1 MTSPLQ
7 ARPPSAPRAWAG
19 EAFSARSGAVQR
31 GPQAVRAV
39 TEDSTSSTGCSGNK
53 LPELD
58 MAHGRALP
66 RPRPRHRADR
76 AEQPG
81 PLSSRPRP
89 APPASP
95 SCETG
100 GQHGCARGG
109 GSRGCRPSPRSQLES
124 ESHLSTPPPLTKQV
138 TWPVPCPPAKGGRES
153 VSSKHSPLPFCG
165 LAGKSVPRQ
174 RGKRPPWCAHVVDAC
189 SSPAMAPSFSQKH
202 LSLSPEKPSACQ
214 PRCVVP
220 PGATGFAAH
229 TSPPTAGA
237 DPGEACGP

>member
-1 MTSPLQ
+1 
-7 ARPPSAPRAWAG
+7 
-19 EAFSARSGAVQR
+19 
-31 GPQAVRAV
+31 
-39 TEDSTSSTGCSGNK
+39 
-53 LPELD
+53 
-58 MAHGRALP
+58 MAHRRALP

-95 SCETG
+95 SCGTG
-100 GQHGCARGG
+100 GQHDCARGG

-138 TWPVPCPPAKGGRES
+138 TWPVPCPPQGRE
-153 VSSKHSPLPFCG
+153 
-165 LAGKSVPRQ
+165 
-174 RGKRPPWCAHVVDAC
+174 GKRILQTLTPTVLWARWEVRAQAKRRAHVVDAY

-237 DPGEACGP
+237 DPGEACGPRGAHEGPPSKCCSDNVISMTDVASPRARSGPRPQASAGCFFGREVGESE

>member
-1 MTSPLQ
+1 M
-7 ARPPSAPRAWAG
+7 
-19 EAFSARSGAVQR
+19 QR

-58 MAHGRALP
+58 MAHRRALP

-95 SCETG
+95 SCGTG

-109 GSRGCRPSPRSQLES
+109 GSRGCRPSPRSQLKS

-138 TWPVPCPPAKGGRES
+138 TWPVPCPPPQGREGKRILQTLTPTVLWARWEVRAQAKRRASSLVRSCGGRLFFSCHGPFLLSEIPF
-153 VSSKHSPLPFCG
+153 PLSRETFRLPAP
-165 LAGKSVPRQ
+165 L
-174 RGKRPPWCAHVVDAC
+174 RGSAWSYRVCCTHQPPD
-189 SSPAMAPSFSQKH
+189 
-202 LSLSPEKPSACQ
+202 
-214 PRCVVP
+214 RR
-220 PGATGFAAH
+220 G
-229 TSPPTAGA
+229 
-237 DPGEACGP
+237 

>member
-1 MTSPLQ
+1 
-7 ARPPSAPRAWAG
+7 
-19 EAFSARSGAVQR
+19 
-31 GPQAVRAV
+31 
-39 TEDSTSSTGCSGNK
+39 
-53 LPELD
+53 

-95 SCETG
+95 SCGTG

-138 TWPVPCPPAKGGRES
+138 TWPVPCPPPREGGKAYPPNTHPYRS
-153 VSSKHSPLPFCG
+153 VGSLGSPCLGKEASVLPGALMWWTPVLLLPWPLPSPRNTFPSLPRNLP
-165 LAGKSVPRQ
+165 LA
-174 RGKRPPWCAHVVDAC
+174 
-189 SSPAMAPSFSQKH
+189 SPAAWFRLELQGLLHTPAPRPQGLIQARH
-202 LSLSPEKPSACQ
+202 VARAEPTRALRLSAVLTT
-214 PRCVVP
+214 R
-220 PGATGFAAH
+220 
-229 TSPPTAGA
+229 
-237 DPGEACGP
+237 

>member
-1 MTSPLQ
+1 
-7 ARPPSAPRAWAG
+7 
-19 EAFSARSGAVQR
+19 
-31 GPQAVRAV
+31 
-39 TEDSTSSTGCSGNK
+39 
-53 LPELD
+53 

-95 SCETG
+95 SCGTG

-138 TWPVPCPPAKGGRES
+138 TWPVPPRLPREGGKAYPPNTHPYRSVGSLGSPCPGKEAS
-153 VSSKHSPLPFCG
+153 VFPGALMWWTPVLLLPWPLPSLRNTFPSLPRNLP
-165 LAGKSVPRQ
+165 LA
-174 RGKRPPWCAHVVDAC
+174 
-189 SSPAMAPSFSQKH
+189 SPAAWFRLELQGLLHTPAPRPQGLIQARH
-202 LSLSPEKPSACQ
+202 VARAEPTRALRLSAVLTT
-214 PRCVVP
+214 R
-220 PGATGFAAH
+220 
-229 TSPPTAGA
+229 
-237 DPGEACGP
+237 

>member
-1 MTSPLQ
+1 
-7 ARPPSAPRAWAG
+7 
-19 EAFSARSGAVQR
+19 
-31 GPQAVRAV
+31 
-39 TEDSTSSTGCSGNK
+39 
-53 LPELD
+53 

-95 SCETG
+95 SCGTG

-109 GSRGCRPSPRSQLES
+109 GSRGCRPSPRSQLKS

-138 TWPVPCPPAKGGRES
+138 TWPVPCPAPKGGRES

-174 RGKRPPWCAHVVDAC
+174 RGERPPWCTHVVDAC
-189 SSPAMAPSFSQKH
+189 SSPAMAPSFSQKY

-237 DPGEACGP
+237 DPGEACGPRGAHEGPPSKCCSDNAISMTDVASPRARSGPRPQASAGCFFGREVGESE

>member
-1 MTSPLQ
+1 M
-7 ARPPSAPRAWAG
+7 
-19 EAFSARSGAVQR
+19 QR

-95 SCETG
+95 SCGTG

-124 ESHLSTPPPLTKQV
+124 ESHLSTPSPLTKQV
-138 TWPVPCPPAKGGRES
+138 TWPVPCPPPREGGKAYPPNTHPYRSVGSPGSPCPGKEASSLVRSCGGRLFFSCHGPFLLSEIPF
-153 VSSKHSPLPFCG
+153 PLSRETFRLPAP
-165 LAGKSVPRQ
+165 L
-174 RGKRPPWCAHVVDAC
+174 RGSAWSYRVCCTHQPPD
-189 SSPAMAPSFSQKH
+189 
-202 LSLSPEKPSACQ
+202 
-214 PRCVVP
+214 RR
-220 PGATGFAAH
+220 G
-229 TSPPTAGA
+229 
-237 DPGEACGP
+237 

>member
-1 MTSPLQ
+1 
-7 ARPPSAPRAWAG
+7 
-19 EAFSARSGAVQR
+19 
-31 GPQAVRAV
+31 
-39 TEDSTSSTGCSGNK
+39 
-53 LPELD
+53 

-95 SCETG
+95 SCGTG

-138 TWPVPCPPAKGGRES
+138 TWPVPCPPPREGGKAYPPNTHPYRS
-153 VSSKHSPLPFCG
+153 VGSLGSPCPGKEASVLPGALMWWTPILLLPWPLPSLRNTFPSLPRNLP
-165 LAGKSVPRQ
+165 LAS
-174 RGKRPPWCAHVVDAC
+174 
-189 SSPAMAPSFSQKH
+189 
-202 LSLSPEKPSACQ
+202 
-214 PRCVVP
+214 
-220 PGATGFAAH
+220 
-229 TSPPTAGA
+229 PTAWFRLELQGLLHTPA
-237 DPGEACGP
+237 PRPQGLIQARHVARAEPTRALRLSAVLTTR